1 MIDVQNES
9 LYQLIHCSDG
19 ASYLFNYFDIFKCVS
34 TFYAPGRH

>member
-1 MIDVQNES
+1 MIDVKTENI
-9 LYQLIHCSDG
+9 YQLHYSDG